1 MCVCLSAVSCVP
13 QAFLSAVAWHA
24 LEAGCSGAC
33 RYPELRD
40 SALSGRNAF
49 ACDRGRAFWKDS
61 LQFRRP
67 VGDGV
72 RHRIYSVSAP
82 RIAP

>member
-1 MCVCLSAVSCVP
+1 MCVFVFVRSELCVP
-13 QAFLSAVAWHA
+13 QAFLPSAVAWHA

-61 LQFRRP
+61 LQFW
-67 VGDGV
+67 
-72 RHRIYSVSAP
+72 
-82 RIAP
+82 